1 MGLRAADKHTLDH
14 AKECVDGFE
23 SHHNPNDGP
32 IIFLVANKMDR
43 GLDKQSRITY
53 EAAREFAQQRGIEF
67 AEVSTVELQ
76 KVRKLFRRLLGD
88 IQARPTLWK
97 GDMAVGGSSAAK
109 RVSNLASGVA
119 STLHAARA
127 PHAARDE

>member
-1 MGLRAADKHTLDH
+1 
-14 AKECVDGFE
+14 
-23 SHHNPNDGP
+23 
-32 IIFLVANKMDR
+32 MDR

-97 GDMAVGGSSAAK
+97 TDATVGGSSAAK
-109 RVSNLASGVA
+109 RVSDLTTAKGGSSQPHEQGEGGA
-119 STLHAARA
+119 PAAKA
-127 PHAARDE
+127 KAKKQ